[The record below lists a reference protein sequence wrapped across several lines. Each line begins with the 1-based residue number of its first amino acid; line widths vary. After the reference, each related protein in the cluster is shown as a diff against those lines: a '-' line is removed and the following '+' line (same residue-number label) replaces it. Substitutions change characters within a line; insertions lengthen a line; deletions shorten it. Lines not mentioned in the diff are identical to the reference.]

1 MNRTPLEDR
10 GAFVSVTVVD
20 GFPDD
25 LIERMRND
33 QIDVVFMRT
42 FVANPEGL
50 VIDTLLREAM
60 VVALPGG
67 HALPRSENRGDSAL
81 TWRALASETFILL
94 GRPHAVLRMQS
105 NAEVAAWQA
114 AGFSPRVGHIVSNNI
129 SRLNLVAAGLGI
141 AFVSSSMQRMNIE
154 GVVFVP
160 SRAQRISRLR

>member
-42 FVANPEGL
+42 FVANPEGI

-60 VVALPGG
+60 VVALPRR
-67 HALPRSENRGDSAL
+67 ARTPSERKP
-81 TWRALASETFILL
+81 W
-94 GRPHAVLRMQS
+94 
-105 NAEVAAWQA
+105 
-114 AGFSPRVGHIVSNNI
+114 
-129 SRLNLVAAGLGI
+129 
-141 AFVSSSMQRMNIE
+141 
-154 GVVFVP
+154 
-160 SRAQRISRLR
+160 